1 MSRTSVL
8 LTPTEVETS
17 LKPLRAAS
25 KALRIGV
32 ATELEWAT
40 VGDAIETA
48 VRLEQRLLP
57 RGLAEHLQSA
67 LLALQEIRRRA
78 LVSGIWRAVEIS
90 LEEMEHVDTAVDL
103 HEWQLLQL
111 SAAEAS
117 QCKAEVPGTRL
128 LQTEALQAR
137 GVLA

>member
-1 MSRTSVL
+1 MKRASL
-8 LTPTEVETS
+8 LTPAEVATS
-17 LKPLRAAS
+17 LAPLHVAA
-25 KALRIGV
+25 KALRVGV
-32 ATELEWAT
+32 ATELQWAAI
-40 VGDAIETA
+40 GSAIEAA
-48 VRLEQRLLP
+48 VALEQRLLP

-78 LVSGIWRAVEIS
+78 LASGIWRPVEIS

-117 QCKAEVPGTRL
+117 SWLAPVW
-128 LQTEALQAR
+128 EARPLPTAVDQSQ